1 MFQLKVMFFL
11 MEYNGFFVEIALN
24 ILVPDVTFC
33 NSSNYFNNAL
43 ILVDV
48 SSIKP
53 KLGNIFLCKVVN
65 VWGKLFLYIHL
76 TKKKTTIIN
85 FIFYFFKLFCSFFF
99 FFFLLKFHK
108 IVFSF

>member
-24 ILVPDVTFC
+24 IKILVPDVNFC

-43 ILVDV
+43 ILEKDNIFDV

-53 KLGNIFLCKVVN
+53 KLGNIFLCKVVY
-65 VWGKLFLYIHL
+65 VWGILMM
-76 TKKKTTIIN
+76 
-85 FIFYFFKLFCSFFF
+85 
-99 FFFLLKFHK
+99 
-108 IVFSF
+108 